1 MQEIKKGLR
10 LYKIDYYET
19 HLSII
24 NCLFPPHMR
33 LLPMELKVLAR
44 FMAIE
49 LGKDVDRYRFSA
61 MGRKIVMKNLGIS
74 SSGLSNYMGTLQDKE
89 ALIKIDNTITILPIL
104 LPEPGTQTYK
114 INLTNLG
121 ESPKSIQNSN
131 GVSTAQTEES

>member
-1 MQEIKKGLR
+1 
-10 LYKIDYYET
+10 
-19 HLSII
+19 
-24 NCLFPPHMR
+24 
-33 LLPMELKVLAR
+33 MELKVLAR